1 MQTDFSASL
10 RRGALIAAVALA
22 HTLAQAGDPF
32 GDQGKSPWD
41 TLAAVPPLAGLRA
54 APAPCQPADL
64 GKPLDLAEVVDI
76 ALCNNPQT
84 RQGWASARVQAAQVG
99 VAQSAFLPSVSAD
112 ASVSR
117 ARNDASRGGDP
128 YAQRSIGASLSYVLF
143 DFGARAASLENARQ
157 LFAAA
162 SYTRDATV
170 QTIFLAAVQAF
181 FQRQASAAV
190 LEATQLSE
198 KAALESL
205 NAAEARY
212 RVGTATPADRLQART
227 AHAQAVLNRI
237 GAEGA
242 VKTAQGTLANV
253 IGVDPTRPLELAPL
267 PPAAPGAGFEAD
279 VARLIE
285 EARTRRPDLAAA
297 EAQFRA
303 AQANI
308 DAAKAAHLPT
318 FSLGVGAGRSQI
330 AGQPAFDS
338 SSIGLS
344 VSIPLFSG
352 FSTTYRVR
360 ATEAQADL
368 QAARREQVRL
378 QVALDVWNAYANLAT
393 ATQSVKTAEE
403 LLESAAQ
410 SERVAAGRYR
420 AGVGSI
426 LDLLTA
432 QAALANARQQRIQAG
447 YNWFVS
453 RTTLAQAMGALDAGL
468 LPALS
473 SNPSPASGRG
483 ELSESLRDSNRI
495 DRP

>member
-1 MQTDFSASL
+1 METDFSLTL
-10 RRGALIAAVALA
+10 RRGVLIAALATTPALA
-22 HTLAQAGDPF
+22 TDPF
-32 GDQGKSPWD
+32 GA
-41 TLAAVPPLAGLRA
+41 LEAVPPIAGLHP

-64 GKPLDLAEVVDI
+64 ARPLDLATVVDL

-99 VAQSAFLPSVSAD
+99 VAQSAFLPSVSAG
-112 ASVSR
+112 ASVTR
-117 ARNDASRGGDP
+117 IRNEAARGGDP
-128 YAQRSIGASLSYVLF
+128 YTQRSVDADLSWVLF
-143 DFGARAASLENARQ
+143 DFGARSASLESARQ

-162 SYTRDATV
+162 SFARDATV
-170 QTIFLAAVQAF
+170 QAIFLAAVQAF
-181 FQRQASAAV
+181 FQRQAAAAV

-253 IGVDPTRPLELAPL
+253 IGVDPTLALTLAPL
-267 PPAAPGAGFEAD
+267 PAAAPGAGFEAD
-279 VARLIE
+279 VTRLIE

-303 AQANI
+303 ARANI

-330 AGQPAFDS
+330 AGQPAHDS

-344 VSIPLFSG
+344 VNIPLFSG
-352 FSTTYRVR
+352 FSATYKVR
-360 ATEAQADL
+360 AAEAQADL
-368 QAARREQVRL
+368 QSARREQVRL
-378 QVALDVWNAYANLAT
+378 QVALDVWNAHANLAT
-393 ATQSVKTAEE
+393 ATQSVKTAED
-403 LLESAAQ
+403 LLESATQ

-432 QAALANARQQRIQAG
+432 QAALASARQQRIQAG
-447 YNWFVS
+447 TNWFVS
-453 RTTLAQAMGALDAGL
+453 RTALAQAMGALDAGL
-468 LPALS
+468 LSALS
-473 SNPSPASGRG
+473 PNPSSANGRG
-483 ELSESLRDSNRI
+483 ELREPLRGSN
-495 DRP
+495 

>member
-1 MQTDFSASL
+1 MQTDFRFL
-10 RRGALIAAVALA
+10 LKRGALIAVLALPGP
-22 HTLAQAGDPF
+22 LVLAGDPF
-32 GDQGKSPWD
+32 A
-41 TLAAVPPLAGLRA
+41 TLASVPPMTGLPAAGT
-54 APAPCQPADL
+54 APCQPADL
-64 GKPLDLAEVVDI
+64 AKPLDLAVVVDL
-76 ALCNNPQT
+76 ALCNNPLT
-84 RQGWASARVQAAQVG
+84 RQGWANARIQAAQVG
-99 VAQSAFLPSVSAD
+99 VAQAAFLPSVSAG
-112 ASVSR
+112 ASV
-117 ARNDASRGGDP
+117 ARIRNEAVRGGDP
-128 YAQRSIGASLSYVLF
+128 YTQRAIDADLSYVLF
-143 DFGARAASLENARQ
+143 DFGARSASLENARQ

-162 SYTRDATV
+162 SFTRDATV

-181 FQRQASAAV
+181 FQRQASSAV

-253 IGVDPTRPLELAPL
+253 IGADPTQALALAPL

-279 VARLIE
+279 VVRLIG

-318 FSLGVGAGRSQI
+318 FSLGIGAGRSQI
-330 AGQPAFDS
+330 AGQPAYDS

-344 VSIPLFSG
+344 VNIPLFSG
-352 FSTTYRVR
+352 FSTTYKVR
-360 ATEAQADL
+360 AAEAQADL

-393 ATQSVKTAEE
+393 ATQSVKTAGE
-403 LLESAAQ
+403 LLDSATQ

-453 RTTLAQAMGALDAGL
+453 RTTLAQAMGALDSGL
-468 LPALS
+468 LSSLS
-473 SNPSPASGRG
+473 PGTLSPNPSPASGGG
-483 ELSESLRDSNRI
+483 ELRESRSDSNRI

>member
-1 MQTDFSASL
+1 METDFYLAL
-10 RRGALIAAVALA
+10 RRGILIAALAATPALA
-22 HTLAQAGDPF
+22 TDPF
-32 GDQGKSPWD
+32 GA
-41 TLAAVPPLAGLRA
+41 LEAVPPMAGLQP
-54 APAPCQPADL
+54 APAPCRPADL
-64 GKPLDLAEVVDI
+64 AKPLDLAEVVDI

-84 RQGWASARVQAAQVG
+84 RQGWASARVQAAQAG
-99 VAQSAFLPSVSAD
+99 VAQAAFLPSVSAG
-112 ASVSR
+112 ASV
-117 ARNDASRGGDP
+117 ARIRNEATRGGDP
-128 YAQRSIGASLSYVLF
+128 YTQRSIDADLSWVLF

-162 SYTRDATV
+162 SFTRDTTV
-170 QTIFLAAVQAF
+170 QAIFLAAVQAF

-190 LEATQLSE
+190 LEAARLSE

-253 IGVDPTRPLELAPL
+253 IGADPTRPLELAPL

-303 AQANI
+303 ARANI
-308 DAAKAAHLPT
+308 DAARAAHLPT
-318 FSLGVGAGRSQI
+318 LSLGVGAGRSQI
-330 AGQPAFDS
+330 AGQSSFDS
-338 SSIGLS
+338 SSIGLT

-352 FSTTYRVR
+352 FSTTYRVQ
-360 ATEAQADL
+360 AAEAQADL

-393 ATQSVKTAEE
+393 ATQSVKTAAD

-432 QAALANARQQRIQAG
+432 QAALASARQQRIQADTS
-447 YNWFVS
+447 WFVS
-453 RTTLAQAMGALDAGL
+453 RTALAQAMGALDAGL
-468 LPALS
+468 LAQLAPPA
-473 SNPSPASGRG
+473 AAAATQK
-483 ELSESLRDSNRI
+483 

>member
-1 MQTDFSASL
+1 MQTDFS
-10 RRGALIAAVALA
+10 GALLKGILLGAAALFTPPA
-22 HTLAQAGDPF
+22 LAGDPF
-32 GDQGKSPWD
+32 S
-41 TLAAVPPLAGLRA
+41 TLDAVPPLAGLHA
-54 APAPCQPADL
+54 GTSPCQPADL
-64 GKPLDLAEVVDI
+64 GQPLDLTDVVDI

-84 RQGWASARVQAAQVG
+84 RQGWANARVQAAQVG
-99 VAQSAFLPSVSAD
+99 VAQAAFLPSVSAS

-117 ARNDASRGGDP
+117 LRNEATRGGDA
-128 YAQRSIGASLSYVLF
+128 YSQRTLGVDLSYVLF
-143 DFGARAASLENARQ
+143 DFGARAASLESARQ

-162 SYTRDATV
+162 ASTRDATV
-170 QTIFLAAVQAF
+170 QSIFLAAVQAF
-181 FQRQASAAV
+181 FQRQAAGAV
-190 LEATQLSE
+190 LEATLLSE

-212 RVGTATPADRLQART
+212 RVGSATPADRLQART

-242 VKTAQGTLANV
+242 VKIAQGTLANV
-253 IGVDPTRPLELAPL
+253 LGADPTRTLSLLPL
-267 PPAAPGAGFEAD
+267 PPTAPSAGFEAD

-303 AQANI
+303 AQAGI

-318 FSLGVGAGRSQI
+318 LSLGVGAGRSHLS
-330 AGQPAFDS
+330 GQPTWDS
-338 SSIGLS
+338 SNIGLTLT
-344 VSIPLFSG
+344 IPLFSG
-352 FSTTYRVR
+352 FSNTYKVR
-360 ATEAQADL
+360 AAEAQADV

-378 QVALDVWNAYANLAT
+378 QVALEVWNAHANLAT

-403 LLESAAQ
+403 LLESATQ

-432 QAALANARQQRIQAG
+432 QAALASARQSRIQAG
-447 YNWFVS
+447 TNWFVS
-453 RTTLAQAMGALDAGL
+453 RATLAQAMGALDAGL
-468 LPALS
+468 LSVLS
-473 SNPSPASGRG
+473 PSPSPVTGKV
-483 ELSESLRDSNRI
+483 E
-495 DRP
+495 

>member
-1 MQTDFSASL
+1 METDFFLGL
-10 RRGALIAAVALA
+10 RRGTLIAALAATPALA
-22 HTLAQAGDPF
+22 NDPF
-32 GDQGKSPWD
+32 GV
-41 TLAAVPPLAGLRA
+41 LEAVPPPAGLRP
-54 APAPCQPADL
+54 APVPCQPADL
-64 GKPLDLAEVVDI
+64 ARPLDLADVVDL

-84 RQGWASARVQAAQVG
+84 RQGWAAARVQAALIG
-99 VAQSAFLPSVSAD
+99 VAQSAFLPGVSAD
-112 ASVSR
+112 ASVTR
-117 ARNDASRGGDP
+117 IRNEAARGGDP
-128 YAQRSIGASLSYVLF
+128 YTQRAVGADLAYVLF

-157 LFAAA
+157 LFSAAA
-162 SYTRDATV
+162 YTRDATV

-181 FQRQASAAV
+181 FQRQAASAV

-237 GAEGA
+237 GADGA

-253 IGVDPTRPLELAPL
+253 IGIDPTRPLELAPL
-267 PPAAPGAGFEAD
+267 PPADPSTGFETD
-279 VARLIE
+279 IARLIAD
-285 EARTRRPDLAAA
+285 ARTRRPDLAAA

-308 DAAKAAHLPT
+308 EAAKAAHLPT
-318 FSLGVGAGRSQI
+318 LSLGVGAGRSQI
-330 AGQPAFDS
+330 AGQPAYDS
-338 SSIGLS
+338 SSIGLTLN
-344 VSIPLFSG
+344 IPLFSG
-352 FSTTYRVR
+352 FATTYKVR
-360 ATEAQADL
+360 TAEAQADL

-393 ATQSVKTAEE
+393 ATQSVKTAGE
-403 LLESAAQ
+403 LLESATQ

-426 LDLLTA
+426 LDLLSA

-447 YNWFVS
+447 TSWFVS
-453 RTTLAQAMGALDAGL
+453 RTTLAQAMGTLDAGL
-468 LPALS
+468 LA
-473 SNPSPASGRG
+473 
-483 ELSESLRDSNRI
+483 ELAPQK